1 MYHSILRF
9 CRLAA
14 FQHIVAMVLI
24 TGAGFAVAG
33 ERPLKS
39 DEIKPDAIYHNYC
52 SVCHGDRGDGRS
64 RASNSLMPAPR
75 DFTTASELT
84 RDTMITI
91 VTHGKPTTAMVGW
104 TTQLNAKEIEAVV
117 DYIRQTFMALALDPR
132 LQHGKVVYTE
142 NCLRCHGDRGQGLND
157 ATTGAPAPKDLTSP
171 QMRVELSRERMI
183 KSVATQ
189 HHGSVASG
197 FAGKLSTAE
206 IEEVV
211 DYVSAG
217 LMIPASSAISGVRA
231 REARRSDGQA
241 VASPSGQSSKI
252 QTIDMQL
259 QLPKELVGNAKRG
272 GEFFKENCATCHGA
286 RGDGKGSRAAGLNPK
301 PRNFLDA
308 ASRSQLNRPAIYAA
322 VYDGKTGTEMPA
334 WGKVL
339 NEQQV
344 ADVSEYVFQQFVR
357 TGKK

>member
-1 MYHSILRF
+1 MFHSILRF

-14 FQHIVAMVLI
+14 FQHIAAILLI
-24 TGAGFAVAG
+24 ADCGFAFAG

-64 RASNSLMPAPR
+64 RASNSLLPAPR

-84 RDTMITI
+84 RETMITI

-117 DYIRQTFMALALDPR
+117 DYVRQTFMALALDPR
-132 LQHGKVVYTE
+132 LQHGKVLYSE
-142 NCLRCHGDRGQGLND
+142 NCVRCHGDRGQGLND
-157 ATTGAPAPKDLTSP
+157 PSTGAPPPKDLTSP
-171 QMRVELSRERMI
+171 QMRVELSRERML
-183 KSVATQ
+183 KSVATLR
-189 HHGSVASG
+189 HGSVVNG

-241 VASPSGQSSKI
+241 VANTSGQTSKV
-252 QTIDMQL
+252 QTVDMQL
-259 QLPKELVGNAKRG
+259 HLPKELVGNAKRG

-308 ASRSQLNRPAIYAA
+308 AARSQLNRPAIYTA
-322 VYDGKTGTEMPA
+322 VYEGKAGTEMPA

-357 TGKK
+357 NTKK

>member
-1 MYHSILRF
+1 MFHSILRF

-14 FQHIVAMVLI
+14 FQHIAAILLI
-24 TGAGFAVAG
+24 ADCGFAFAG

-64 RASNSLMPAPR
+64 RASNSLLPAPR

-84 RDTMITI
+84 RETMITI

-117 DYIRQTFMALALDPR
+117 DYVRQTFMALALDPR
-132 LQHGKVVYTE
+132 LQHGKVLYSE
-142 NCLRCHGDRGQGLND
+142 NCVRCHGDRGQGLND
-157 ATTGAPAPKDLTSP
+157 PSTGAPPPKDLTSP
-171 QMRVELSRERMI
+171 QMRVELSRERML
-183 KSVATQ
+183 KSVATLR
-189 HHGSVASG
+189 HGSVVNG

-241 VASPSGQSSKI
+241 VANTSGQTSKV
-252 QTIDMQL
+252 QTVDMQL
-259 QLPKELVGNAKRG
+259 HLPKELVGNAKRG

-308 ASRSQLNRPAIYAA
+308 AARSQLNRPAIYTA
-322 VYDGKTGTEMPA
+322 VYEGKAGTEMPA

-357 TGKK
+357 NPKK

>member
-1 MYHSILRF
+1 MFHSILRF
-9 CRLAA
+9 FRLAA
-14 FQHIVAMVLI
+14 FQHIAALMLI
-24 TGAGFAVAG
+24 NGVGFAVAG

-39 DEIKPDAIYHNYC
+39 DVIKPDAIYHNYC

-64 RASNSLMPAPR
+64 RASNSLLPAPR

-84 RDTMITI
+84 RDSMVTI

-104 TTQLNAKEIEAVV
+104 TTQLDAKEIEAVV

-132 LQHGKVVYTE
+132 LQHGKVIYTE
-142 NCLRCHGDRGQGLND
+142 NCIRCHGDRGQGVND
-157 ATTGAPAPKDLTSP
+157 ASTGAPAPRDLTSP
-171 QMRVELSRERMI
+171 QVRVELSRDRML
-183 KSVATQ
+183 KSVATAR
-189 HHGSVASG
+189 HGTVANG
-197 FAGKLSTAE
+197 FSGKLSPAE

-231 REARRSDGQA
+231 REARRSDGQS
-241 VASPSGQSSKI
+241 ASPSASQPATGQP
-252 QTIDMQL
+252 IDMQAH
-259 QLPKELVGNAKRG
+259 LPKELVGNGKRG
-272 GEFFKENCATCHGA
+272 GEFYKENCATCHGA
-286 RGDGKGSRAAGLNPK
+286 RGDGKGSRAAGLTPK
-301 PRNFLDA
+301 PRNFLEA
-308 ASRSQLNRPAIYAA
+308 ASRAQLNRPAIYRA
-322 VYDGKTGTEMPA
+322 VYDGKVGTEMPA

-357 TGKK
+357 AGKK